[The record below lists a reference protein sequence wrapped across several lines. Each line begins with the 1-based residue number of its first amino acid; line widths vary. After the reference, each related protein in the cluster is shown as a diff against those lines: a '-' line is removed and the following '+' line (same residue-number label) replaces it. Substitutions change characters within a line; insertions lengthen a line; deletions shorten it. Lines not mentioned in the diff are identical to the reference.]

1 MEGRYQVEMLP
12 LPGDMLPG
20 TLMFPF
26 SSHIWSSE
34 RQTDTEREKDRGTHT
49 ETERQGARTSDNETD
64 RGREGETDRQTEG
77 EREKGRD
84 T

>member
-12 LPGDMLPG
+12 SPGDMLPG

-34 RQTDTEREKDRGTHT
+34 RQTDTERE
-49 ETERQGARTSDNETD
+49 
-64 RGREGETDRQTEG
+64 REGERQ
-77 EREKGRD
+77 RD
-84 T
+84 THRDGETGRENVRQ